1 MTIRKRSLVI
11 ASLFA
16 VALVLYGA
24 AKHYAPSLV
33 LFVVEQSLMQK
44 APSGINPSSIHER
57 FRARI
62 AAAPDRNTQM
72 QRLLQISQYLEKVQ
86 HLTFEQLDKLLAIDK
101 SDQPAGSLSAP
112 ALRTGSW
119 EDTRRNRLFL
129 SNWNFFLL
137 KDVL

>member
-1 MTIRKRSLVI
+1 MTMRKRSLVI

-44 APSGINPSSIHER
+44 APAGIDPSSIHER
-57 FRARI
+57 FHARI
-62 AAAPDRNTQM
+62 AAVPDRNSQM
-72 QRLLQISQYLEKVQ
+72 QKLLQISAYLEKVQ
-86 HLTFEQLDKLLAIDK
+86 HLTLKQLDALLAIEK
-101 SDQPAGSLSAP
+101 SDQPALP
-112 ALRTGSW
+112 TGSW
-119 EDTRRNRLFL
+119 EETRQNRLFP